1 MSRTE
6 TGAYT
11 DVDKKEDVKIL
22 HSMGYAQELDRRMSR
37 FSNFAISFS
46 IICIMSGGINSLAQA
61 MSGAGGRSSDLDGRS
76 AAPSPAFSHWRWPRS
91 ARLIRRPAGFTT
103 GARSSAIVSLDG

>member
-1 MSRTE
+1 MSNTE
-6 TGAYT
+6 IGAYT

-46 IICIMSGGINSLAQA
+46 IICM
-61 MSGAGGRSSDLDGRS
+61 
-76 AAPSPAFSHWRWPRS
+76 
-91 ARLIRRPAGFTT
+91 T
-103 GARSSAIVSLDG
+103 GA